1 MQRSNNAIRDRG
13 VRKAPFVVLIG
24 ANMPSI
30 LSEISFISNPADEQM
45 LKKPENRQHVA
56 EGLFRGVED
65 YLQSINSLTFNQAKA
80 TPGMRPGSL
89 APSGNQR

>member
-1 MQRSNNAIRDRG
+1 
-13 VRKAPFVVLIG
+13 VVLIG